1 LTPHRDFYV
10 DVPYSLIQSVRLVHA
25 LMETGDRV
33 HIRPEHRDRF
43 SRLEEVFGVT
53 YAVGVEGV
61 PRLPAV
67 HVDHSAPRTSV
78 GSILRPLI
86 FPHAIVQRCRT
97 LWADAR
103 TVRFSFAGL
112 VTDSRRQVLG
122 DWLQSVDARA
132 QLEIGHDS
140 APFSLGSLGRAPRR
154 LLDRWRRK
162 MVSVDTGEVVFW
174 ASRRGRHF
182 PGKSWDEEYFKLL
195 SRSQF
200 VLCPSGDHVWT
211 YRFFEAALCGALPIV
226 EKTCD
231 AYSGFRYAAMT
242 DPVADVEWR
251 SEDAEHNY
259 ARCRELLTVAG
270 DSLRNEIASL
280 LAGDTIV
287 RSDET

>member
-1 LTPHRDFYV
+1 MTPHRDFYV

-231 AYSGFRYAAMT
+231 AYSGFRYA
-242 DPVADVEWR
+242 DDDR
-251 SEDAEHNY
+251 S
-259 ARCRELLTVAG
+259 G
-270 DSLRNEIASL
+270 S
-280 LAGDTIV
+280 
-287 RSDET
+287 